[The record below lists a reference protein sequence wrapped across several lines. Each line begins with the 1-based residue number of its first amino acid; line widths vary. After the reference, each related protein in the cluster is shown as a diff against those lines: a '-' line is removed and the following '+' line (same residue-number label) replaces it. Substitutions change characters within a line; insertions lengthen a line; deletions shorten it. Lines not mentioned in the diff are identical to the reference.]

1 MPIELK
7 PCPFCGCSY
16 EKDPEDYIYA
26 GDHADW
32 CPLGSNAGF
41 GEALVVPDIS
51 RYIEAWN
58 RRADNGKDE

>member
-16 EKDPEDYIYA
+16 GKDPEDYVYA
-26 GDHADW
+26 GKHAEW
-32 CPLGSNAGF
+32 CVLGSESGL
-41 GEALVVPDIS
+41 GGALVVPDIP

-58 RRADNGKDE
+58 RRADDATD

>member
-16 EKDPEDYIYA
+16 GKDPEDYIYA
-26 GDHADW
+26 GDHANW
-32 CPLGSNAGF
+32 CPLGSKGGVAG
-41 GEALVVPDIS
+41 ALVVPDIS

-58 RRADNGKDE
+58 RRVDDATD